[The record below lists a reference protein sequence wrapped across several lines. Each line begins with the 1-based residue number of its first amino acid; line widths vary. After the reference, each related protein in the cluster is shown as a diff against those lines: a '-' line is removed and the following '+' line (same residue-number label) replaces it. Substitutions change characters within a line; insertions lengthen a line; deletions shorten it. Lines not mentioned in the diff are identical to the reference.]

1 LGLGLGDPWVTQ
13 ASPKGDPSVTHGSR
27 KGRFWVRPLFSTKAG
42 KRPGGEMN
50 REIGRHHATSHIIG
64 KTKTLTNT
72 DNLQGQAGRWRQD
85 RSPMAAIDCQAE
97 QPRVTAG

>member
-1 LGLGLGDPWVTQ
+1 
-13 ASPKGDPSVTHGSR
+13 
-27 KGRFWVRPLFSTKAG
+27 
-42 KRPGGEMN
+42 MN

-97 QPRVTAG
+97 QPRVAAG